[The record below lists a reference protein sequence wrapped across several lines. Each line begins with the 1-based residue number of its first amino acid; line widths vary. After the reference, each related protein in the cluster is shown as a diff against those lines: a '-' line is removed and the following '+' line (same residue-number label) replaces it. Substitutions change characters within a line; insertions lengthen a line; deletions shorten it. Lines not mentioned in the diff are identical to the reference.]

1 MRIIAGK
8 FKAKRILGPKTEKVR
23 PTLDRVK
30 EAMFSIIDPYIL
42 DADVLDVFSG
52 TGNLSIESISRGAKF
67 AWIND
72 IENTSI
78 STIIS
83 NIKLTNI
90 EDCVKI
96 TRKDYI
102 KVLKQIEKENVKFD
116 IIFLDPPY
124 ETMCGIKALEYISS
138 TKDKILK
145 ENGMIIYE
153 TSSAFVNN
161 LKNKD
166 VLDNFENLSCIATK
180 NYGSVILKMYN
191 WR

>member
-8 FKAKRILGPKTEKVR
+8 FKAKRINSPKKTDKVR

-30 EAMFSIIDPYIL
+30 EALFSILDSYVL
-42 DADVLDVFSG
+42 DANVLDLFAG

-90 EDCVKI
+90 EDYVKI

-102 KVLKQIEKENVKFD
+102 KALKQIEKENIDFD
-116 IIFLDPPY
+116 IVFLDPPY
-124 ETMCGIKALEYISS
+124 ESKLGIKALEYISN
-138 TKDKILK
+138 TKDKIL
-145 ENGMIIYE
+145 N
-153 TSSAFVNN
+153 
-161 LKNKD
+161 KNRY
-166 VLDNFENLSCIATK
+166 
-180 NYGSVILKMYN
+180 NYL
-191 WR
+191 

>member
-8 FKAKRILGPKTEKVR
+8 FKAKIINSPKKTDKVR

-30 EAMFSIIDPYIL
+30 EALFSILDSYVL
-42 DADVLDVFSG
+42 DANVLDLFGG

-90 EDCVKI
+90 EDYVKI

-102 KVLKQIEKENVKFD
+102 KALKQIEKENVEFD
-116 IIFLDPPY
+116 IVFLDPPY
-124 ETMCGIKALEYISS
+124 ESKLGIKALEYISN
-138 TKDKILK
+138 TKDKIL
-145 ENGMIIYE
+145 N
-153 TSSAFVNN
+153 
-161 LKNKD
+161 KNR
-166 VLDNFENLSCIATK
+166 C
-180 NYGSVILKMYN
+180 NYL
-191 WR
+191 

>member
-52 TGNLSIESISRGAKF
+52 TGNLSIESVSRGAKF

-116 IIFLDPPY
+116 VVFLDPPY

-138 TKDKILK
+138 AKDKILK
-145 ENGMIIYE
+145 ENGIIIYE
-153 TSSAFVNN
+153 TSSNFLNS
-161 LKNKD
+161 LKDKS